1 MDSTVTILWTQL
13 AIAIVGILFCG
24 LGGYWLWTI
33 LSFWRRAE
41 RVSGVVTEL
50 RAGMEVTI
58 GGMEMHVNGR
68 DFWYPVVQFTTHEGR
83 DVETTTYTAARP
95 MPARPGDETTVL
107 YDPIDPTFAELTVW
121 YRVSLGLMF
130 LILGLVPVFLSVP
143 GLWQGSL
150 DGRLFMAGL
159 FGGLALPFTLLGGTT
174 LSVALRVK
182 RIGYSIFGG
191 LFLGIGLLLLWMFRY
206 ILFGFGG

>member
-1 MDSTVTILWTQL
+1 MGSTATILWPQL
-13 AIAIVGILFCG
+13 PIAIVGLLFCG

-50 RAGMEVTI
+50 RTRRKVHISGMTVHT
-58 GGMEMHVNGR
+58 NGQLS
-68 DFWYPVVQFTTHEGR
+68 YPVVQFTTHEGR

-107 YDPIDPTFAELTVW
+107 YDPTDPTFAELTVW

-130 LILGLVPVFLSVP
+130 LILGLIPVFLSVP

-191 LFLGIGLLLLWMFRY
+191 LFLGIGLLLLWIFRY

>member
-1 MDSTVTILWTQL
+1 MDSTATILWPQL
-13 AIAIVGILFCG
+13 PIAIVGILFCG

-50 RAGMEVTI
+50 RTRRKVRI
-58 GGMEMHVNGR
+58 GDMNLRTNGQLS
-68 DFWYPVVQFTTHEGR
+68 YPVVQFTTHEGR
-83 DVETTTYTAARP
+83 DVETTTYTAAQP

-107 YDPIDPTFAELTVW
+107 YDPTDPTFAELTVW

-191 LFLGIGLLLLWMFRY
+191 LFLGIGLLLLWIFRY